1 MGFTISQ
8 YTLMG
13 LPLQNVYVTIKGRFS
28 IQNNS
33 FIYGMQNRYQIY
45 SDFWFSLGKGMPS
58 VQSSSVIINTDN
70 LPADLYKS
78 VYDAIKAQLV
88 QMTSS
93 PGADPNYNTLQTLV
107 FTDDILDTTTP
118 VTESVVQ

>member
-33 FIYGMQNRYQIY
+33 FIYGMPNRYQIY
-45 SDFWFSLGKGMPS
+45 SDFWFSLGKGLPS
-58 VQSSSVIINTDN
+58 VQSSSVMINTDN
-70 LPADLYKS
+70 LPVDLYKS
-78 VYDAIKAQLV
+78 VYDAIKAKLV
-88 QMTSS
+88 ATASS
-93 PGADPNYNTLQTLV
+93 AADPTLQTLV
-107 FTDDILDTTTP
+107 FTDDILDTTPP
-118 VTESVVQ
+118 VTPPLVQ